1 MDVARVLEALDRV
14 LPPGASA
21 SWLDAG
27 AGAGTGPGHAGVTA
41 PSAPVSALLHA
52 LTRTLGAADAAF
64 AGDGSSVLLEA
75 PGRTVLAYRCGAAGT
90 LVVEAGQGL
99 NLALVRR
106 VVRAAVDQASPGPA
120 AASGAPGPAPDPA
133 PEPPPLPRRRPPA
146 PETEFRY
153 EPEDLGVLDQLR
165 QALSS

>member
-27 AGAGTGPGHAGVTA
+27 TDAGADPGHAGVAA
-41 PSAPVSALLHA
+41 PSAPVCALLHA

-75 PGRTVLAYRCGAAGT
+75 PGRTVLAHRCGAAGT

-120 AASGAPGPAPDPA
+120 TASGVPVPAPDPA
-133 PEPPPLPRRRPPA
+133 PGPPALPRRRPPA
-146 PETEFRY
+146 PVTEFRY
-153 EPEDLGVLDQLR
+153 VPEDLGVLDQLQ